1 MRSCCGRS
9 LLGTPRGE
17 TLRYLIVS
25 DMHGNC
31 DAFDAVLRRVR
42 RKRFERS
49 LVLGDLVGYGAGP
62 NQIVEAV
69 RTLPGEIFQ
78 VRGNHDKV
86 VGGIEDGGN
95 FNPAALQAAR
105 WTTERLTPA
114 NLRAVRELPIGPLE
128 IAEDLAMCHGSPL
141 DEDAYVFSDFDAYQ
155 IFSSHS
161 PAVTF
166 FGHTHIPSLFVRH
179 PGGIEVALLRG
190 ESGSIRI
197 EAGFQYLLNPG
208 SVGQPRD
215 RDPRASFM
223 TYDSDRGVVRWQ
235 RVEYPISR
243 AQERILKAGLPK
255 VLAERLAA
263 GI

>member
-1 MRSCCGRS
+1 MVPS
-9 LLGTPRGE
+9 GE
-17 TLRYLIVS
+17 NLRYLIVS

-62 NQIVEAV
+62 NQIVETV

-86 VGGIEDGGN
+86 VAGVEDGAN
-95 FNPAALQAAR
+95 FNPAALLAAR
-105 WTTERLTPA
+105 WTTERLTPV
-114 NLRAVRELPIGPLE
+114 NMRAVRELPQGPLRVCE
-128 IAEDLAMCHGSPL
+128 ELAICHGSPL

-155 IFSSHS
+155 IFSAHDA
-161 PAVTF
+161 PVTF

-190 ESGSIRI
+190 EAGTIRI

-215 RDPRASFM
+215 RDPRASYM
-223 TYDSDRGVVRWQ
+223 TYDSDRRLVRWQ
-235 RVEYPISR
+235 RVDYPIPR

-255 VLAERLAA
+255 VLADRLSA